1 MASCKKSLM
10 CIDVFGEAEGGEGS
24 HTLMYAFLERM
35 RGIGFTKLVSRE
47 DSMAEF
53 GISQDD
59 LDAMDEA
66 EFE

>member
-1 MASCKKSLM
+1 
-10 CIDVFGEAEGGEGS
+10 
-24 HTLMYAFLERM
+24 MYAFLERM

-47 DSMAEF
+47 DSKAEF